1 MFLDLFVFDS
11 CRSLYDWLPMI
22 NLYGEHMSTIERQI
36 IVRACMD
43 AITKQ
48 NHFSS
53 FFSYY
58 GANLIGDGSEEWSSF
73 AELSTRQTIT
83 NAT

>member
-1 MFLDLFVFDS
+1 
-11 CRSLYDWLPMI
+11 
-22 NLYGEHMSTIERQI
+22 
-36 IVRACMD
+36 MD